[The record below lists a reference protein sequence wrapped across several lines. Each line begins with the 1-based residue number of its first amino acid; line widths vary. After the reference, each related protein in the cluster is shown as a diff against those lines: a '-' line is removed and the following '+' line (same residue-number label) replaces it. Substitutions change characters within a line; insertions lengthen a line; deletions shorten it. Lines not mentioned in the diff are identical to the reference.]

1 MAVLYLDDGIV
12 NNPHLFEKILLA
24 TQPGLREIEG
34 ISMRG
39 IRVYRA
45 DIEPFGKNEAVI
57 ARFTDV
63 DGGGIAFTHFTNKF
77 RKYSHVSNEH

>member
-1 MAVLYLDDGIV
+1 MALLYLDDGIV
-12 NNPHLFEKILLA
+12 NNKHLFEKIVLA
-24 TQPGLREIEG
+24 SQPGLTEIDSIG
-34 ISMRG
+34 MRG

-45 DIEPFGKNEAVI
+45 DIEPFGNNEAVI

-77 RKYSHVSNEH
+77 RKNSHVSNEH